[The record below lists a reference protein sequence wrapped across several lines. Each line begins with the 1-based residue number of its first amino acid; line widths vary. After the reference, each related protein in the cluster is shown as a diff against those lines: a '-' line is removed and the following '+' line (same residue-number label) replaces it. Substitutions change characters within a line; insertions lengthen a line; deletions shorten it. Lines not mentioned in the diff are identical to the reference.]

1 MVLRRRWTYVA
12 LFSTLAMIGAACSG
26 GGSDK
31 NASSKSGADQ
41 TQAAAP
47 SAPSASPSTPSADNS
62 SAAPAA
68 TPGNPT
74 ASPGSPA
81 APTSPS
87 ASAASGSASSASRS
101 AAASG
106 AKPGNGTSGAPSAGK
121 GNAPAAP
128 STPGAPAPVGGAPAA
143 PGGKA
148 NYASDKGVSADT
160 IKIGT
165 INMTSATRSLGPA
178 IAGVQEQNLDAAVKY
193 VNRNGGVAGRK
204 LQLVT
209 CDDGGDIARGRACY
223 EKLKDNV
230 FALVPSITWLT
241 DVIHDRLPKDKIP
254 WLSWGWFK
262 SEYEDPWMFPCHANG
277 MREASAGADWV
288 AKVIHPKTVGIMYL
302 NVSEDIAAKD
312 VATKQLAKYNIKVVA
327 NVAQEWDSPDESQ
340 HVLAMRTANP
350 DFVLSFSWPAPV
362 AKFMHD
368 ANAQHWAPGMGY
380 AANHLT
386 GDPGYGPIFGDY
398 IKDKTYTITSWGVPT
413 GPDPENAEGGN
424 TPEQQTLRDELLR
437 TNGREYQGFK
447 WRYAGMHHITQSGW
461 VCIKILAKAAAQL
474 GPDLTRDGFK
484 KVLEGPANAPT
495 GWDSGLGVTLYWPAQ
510 DHNGNPYSYNR
521 EFIYKWISAQD
532 GGWDL
537 KRIRP
542 DPVYDC
548 AGGNIPAGAK
558 TVCNS

>member
-1 MVLRRRWTYVA
+1 MALRRRWRYVA
-12 LFSTLAMIGAACSG
+12 LMSTLALLGGACSG
-26 GGSDK
+26 GSSK
-31 NASSKSGADQ
+31 HASSNSKAD
-41 TQAAAP
+41 TSQAASPAP
-47 SAPSASPSTPSADNS
+47 TAGSSTPSADS
-62 SAAPAA
+62 SPAGTPSNTAAPAA
-68 TPGNPT
+68 DNSAQAPQSAAGT
-74 ASPGSPA
+74 ASNSNSAPGKPA
-81 APTSPS
+81 TS
-87 ASAASGSASSASRS
+87 
-101 AAASG
+101 
-106 AKPGNGTSGAPSAGK
+106 
-121 GNAPAAP
+121 NAPAARSAASNTP
-128 STPGAPAPVGGAPAA
+128 SGSKAGTAAAPSPGAPGGPVSAGSPIPAPA

-148 NYASDKGVSADT
+148 NYASDKGVTADT

-277 MREASAGADWV
+277 MREAAAAADWV
-288 AKVIHPKTVGIMYL
+288 AKVVKPTTVGIMYL

-312 VATKQLAKYNIKVVA
+312 VATKQLAKYNIKVVGS
-327 NVAQEWDSPDESQ
+327 VAQEWDSPDESQ
-340 HVLAMRTANP
+340 HVLSMRTANP
-350 DFVLSFSWPAPV
+350 EFVMSFSWPAPV

-368 ANAQHWAPGMGY
+368 ASSQQWAPKLGY
-380 AANHLT
+380 VANHLT
-386 GDPGYGPIFGDY
+386 GDPGYGPIFGEY

-424 TPEQQTLRDELLR
+424 TPEQQQLRDELLR

-461 VCIKILAKAAAQL
+461 VCVKILAKAAAQL

-484 KVLEGPANAPT
+484 QKLESNA
-495 GWDSGLGVTLYWPAQ
+495 WDSGLGVTLYWPAKG
-510 DHNGNPYSYNR
+510 HNENPYSFNR
-521 EFIYKWISAQD
+521 EFIYKWVSASD

-542 DPVYDC
+542 DPVFDC
-548 AGGNIPAGAK
+548 AGGNIPAEAK

>member
-1 MVLRRRWTYVA
+1 
-12 LFSTLAMIGAACSG
+12 
-26 GGSDK
+26 
-31 NASSKSGADQ
+31 
-41 TQAAAP
+41 
-47 SAPSASPSTPSADNS
+47 
-62 SAAPAA
+62 
-68 TPGNPT
+68 
-74 ASPGSPA
+74 
-81 APTSPS
+81 
-87 ASAASGSASSASRS
+87 
-101 AAASG
+101 
-106 AKPGNGTSGAPSAGK
+106 
-121 GNAPAAP
+121 
-128 STPGAPAPVGGAPAA
+128 
-143 PGGKA
+143 
-148 NYASDKGVSADT
+148 VSADT
-160 IKIGT
+160 IRIGT

-230 FALVPSITWLT
+230 FALVPSVTWLT
-241 DVIHDRLPKDKIP
+241 DVIHDRLPKDKVP

-277 MREASAGADWV
+277 MREASAAADWV

-312 VATKQLAKYNIKVVA
+312 IATKQLAKYQIKVVA

-350 DFVLSFSWPAPV
+350 DFVMSFSWPAPV

-368 ANAQHWAPGMGY
+368 ANAQHWAPPMGY
-380 AANHLT
+380 VANHLT
-386 GDPGYGPIFGDY
+386 GDPGYGPIFGEY

-413 GPDPENAEGGN
+413 GPDPENADGN

-495 GWDSGLGVTLYWPAQ
+495 GWDSGLGVTLYWPGN
-510 DHNGNPYSYNR
+510 DHNANPYSFNR
-521 EFIYKWISAQD
+521 EFIYKWVSAQD

-542 DPVYDC
+542 DPVFDC
-548 AGGNIPAGAK
+548 GGGNIPAGSR
-558 TVCNS
+558 TVCTG

>member
-1 MVLRRRWTYVA
+1 MALSKRSYVA
-12 LFSTLAMIGAACSG
+12 LLGTLALLGGACSG
-26 GGSDK
+26 G
-31 NASSKSGADQ
+31 SSKAATAKKAD
-41 TQAAAP
+41 TTEA
-47 SAPSASPSTPSADNS
+47 ASPAPAD
-62 SAAPAA
+62 AAVPASGNGAA
-68 TPGNPT
+68 TPAIPGAAAATGSAPAP
-74 ASPGSPA
+74 ASGAATPA
-81 APTSPS
+81 APNSK
-87 ASAASGSASSASRS
+87 
-101 AAASG
+101 AAASNALA
-106 AKPGNGTSGAPSAGK
+106 AKQANSGAPSAK
-121 GNAPAAP
+121 QANSAAPAAP
-128 STPGAPAPVGGAPAA
+128 STPGAPAPVGAAPAA

-148 NYASDKGVSADT
+148 NYASDVGVSADT
-160 IKIGT
+160 IRIGT

-178 IAGVQEQNLDAAVKY
+178 LAGVQEQNLDAAVKY
-193 VNRNGGVAGRK
+193 INRQGGVAGRK

-230 FALVPSITWLT
+230 FALVPSLTWLT
-241 DVIHDRLPKDKIP
+241 DVIHDRLPKDKVP

-277 MREASAGADWV
+277 MREAAALADWT
-288 AKVIHPKTVGIMYL
+288 AKVIKPKTVGIMYL

-312 VATKQLAKYNIKVVA
+312 VATTQLKKFGIKVVE

-368 ANAQHWAPGMGY
+368 ANAQHWAPPMGY

-413 GPDPENAEGGN
+413 SADDKDNAEGGN
-424 TPEQQTLRDELLR
+424 TQEQQLMRDELLK

-447 WRYAGMHHITQSGW
+447 WRYAGYHHITQSGW
-461 VCIKILAKAAAQL
+461 ICTRLLAKAAAEL
-474 GPDLTRDGFK
+474 GPDLTREGFR
-484 KVLEGPANAPT
+484 KVLESK
-495 GWDSGLGVTLYWPAQ
+495 GWDSGMGTTLHWPAG
-510 DHNGNPYSYNR
+510 DHNANPYSFNR
-521 EFIYKWISAQD
+521 EFIYKWISAPD
-532 GGWDL
+532 GGWDQ

-542 DPVYDC
+542 DPVFDC
-548 AGGNIPAGAK
+548 AGGNIPAEAK

>member
-1 MVLRRRWTYVA
+1 MQKRSSRRRVA
-12 LFSTLAMIGAACSG
+12 ALAGILALLGTACSG
-26 GGSDK
+26 GTSDK
-31 NASSKSGADQ
+31 TATRAHSANAQAPAPGSAGPAPAEVNSTETGSPASTESGA
-41 TQAAAP
+41 AATPPSSP
-47 SAPSASPSTPSADNS
+47 SAPAAGNTGAAAAKVPSPSSPGPAAKGNVG
-62 SAAPAA
+62 AAPAA
-68 TPGNPT
+68 GGAAPSIPAPA
-74 ASPGSPA
+74 ASPA
-81 APTSPS
+81 
-87 ASAASGSASSASRS
+87 
-101 AAASG
+101 G
-106 AKPGNGTSGAPSAGK
+106 AKP
-121 GNAPAAP
+121 
-128 STPGAPAPVGGAPAA
+128 
-143 PGGKA
+143 
-148 NYASDKGVSADT
+148 NYASDVGVTADT
-160 IKIGT
+160 IRIGT

-178 IAGVQEQNLDAAVKY
+178 FAGVQEQNLDAAVKY
-193 VNRNGGVAGRK
+193 INRTGGVAGRK

-223 EKLKDNV
+223 EKLKGNV
-230 FALVPSITWLT
+230 FALVPSVTWITDT
-241 DVIHDRLPKDKIP
+241 IHDQLGKDNLP

-277 MREASAGADWV
+277 MREASAASDWV
-288 AKVIHPKTVGIMYL
+288 AKVIKPKSVGIMYL

-368 ANAQHWAPGMGY
+368 ANAQHWAPALGY

-386 GDPGYGPIFGDY
+386 GDPGYGPIFGEY

-495 GWDSGLGVTLYWPAQ
+495 GWDSGLGVTLYWPGN

-548 AGGNIPAGAK
+548 KGGNIPAEAK